1 MYTQT
6 KIDPTSR
13 NGFKTAARN
22 LFNQYLV
29 LQTENV
35 AEFEEMFDALDAD
48 YRPVDAMERM
58 YFELI
63 VSAKWR
69 LRRLQKFEAA
79 LYASYVEH
87 LKKRG
92 PDFVYVKE
100 DARLFVDPNGEF
112 SKHIDR
118 VERYFKRNCNDFL
131 QLRAQTRRNLA
142 TQSQGQ

>member
-22 LFNQYLV
+22 LFNRYLV
-29 LQTENV
+29 LPTENV

-79 LYASYVEH
+79 LYASLCGTSEKARSGFC
-87 LKKRG
+87 LCKRG
-92 PDFVYVKE
+92 RSPFCGPKW
-100 DARLFVDPNGEF
+100 
-112 SKHIDR
+112 
-118 VERYFKRNCNDFL
+118 
-131 QLRAQTRRNLA
+131 
-142 TQSQGQ
+142 

>member
-1 MYTQT
+1 
-6 KIDPTSR
+6 
-13 NGFKTAARN
+13 
-22 LFNQYLV
+22 V
-29 LQTENV
+29 LPTENV
-35 AEFEEMFDALDAD
+35 AEFEFTALDAD

-87 LKKRG
+87 LKKFG

-100 DARLFVDPNGEF
+100 DSRLFVT
-112 SKHIDR
+112 R
-118 VERYFKRNCNDFL
+118 MVKRNCKDFL
-131 QLRAQTRRNLA
+131 QLRAQTRRDLA
-142 TQSQGQ
+142 RQSQGQ